1 MQLIIQ
7 DFVNRSEELS
17 FLWEMVRQEV
27 DPRILVVEAEDGM
40 GKTYLLEEFRAECE
54 EESNAV
60 VCLDFAE
67 RYEDPGYMY
76 VIQETWSQLG
86 PVGFDLLAQTIQ
98 ETLERSVRKTAQE
111 NWQDFQG
118 QRQVRQDPVVE
129 GTQPMEMETPAGAAA
144 GSTSSQPVPTG
155 LSVGERSGGVNI
167 YGGTNTFRDVAGR
180 DILHFIQVIQQE
192 DPFVQIQARNWI
204 TEAFKQ
210 CLTQVTAERSIVFF
224 IDHWQKAEPTTRS
237 WFAQS
242 LVKWT
247 ADRLLARACVV
258 IAGLERVDLAPRR
271 LLKRILLP
279 ELDEKAVQ
287 AYLVD
292 VCKLQEEEV
301 SKFFEITGGVPLLLS
316 MAVKRRGLN
325 RRQR

>member
-1 MQLIIQ
+1 MQAIIQ
-7 DFVNRSEELS
+7 DFVNRNEELD
-17 FLWEMVRQEV
+17 FLWDMARQQVE
-27 DPRILVVEAEDGM
+27 PRILVVEAEDGM
-40 GKTYLLEEFRAECE
+40 GKTYLLEEFRAECQ

-76 VIQETWSQLG
+76 VIKESWSQLG

-111 NWQDFQG
+111 SWQDFQD
-118 QRQVRQDPVVE
+118 QRQVRPEPVME
-129 GTQPMEMETPAGAAA
+129 GNPPGEMGTPASIAA
-144 GSTSSQPVPTG
+144 GMAFSQAVPAG
-155 LSVGERSGGVNI
+155 LPAGERSGGVNI
-167 YGGTNTFRDVAGR
+167 TGGTNTFRDVAGR

-204 TEAFKQ
+204 SEAFKQ
-210 CLTQVTAERSIVFF
+210 CLAQIAAQRSIVFF
-224 IDHWQKAEPTTRS
+224 IDHWQKAEPTTRN
-237 WFAQS
+237 WLGQS

-258 IAGLERVDLAPRR
+258 IAGLEGVELAPRR

-279 ELDEKAVQ
+279 ELDEEAVY

-292 VCKLQEEEV
+292 VCKLQAEDV
-301 SKFFEITGGVPLLLS
+301 PKFFEIAGGVPLLLS
-316 MAVKRRGLN
+316 MAVNRRGLV
-325 RRQR
+325 RRPR